1 MWINYI
7 LMSFLFI
14 KFQTSSLIFVTET
27 QTNKRT
33 GGRTD
38 LGGLGGGVLGKR
50 EFSEIQSSQQVSIRK
65 YGRTNGRT
73 SPKQYAHPPPPPQL
87 RRGGVKSMQ

>member
-7 LMSFLFI
+7 LMTFLFI

-33 GGRTD
+33 DGRTD
-38 LGGLGGGVLGKR
+38 LSGLGGGVLGKR
-50 EFSEIQSSQQVSIRK
+50 EFSEI
-65 YGRTNGRT
+65 
-73 SPKQYAHPPPPPQL
+73 
-87 RRGGVKSMQ
+87 